1 MVGVVSALSRIAST
15 VYIFNFYRVYT
26 STYFMLKYSYKYSC
40 IVYTR
45 AMSALYSFIY
55 HNADIIIPALFP
67 LFGEVFIIQVS
78 RLRCLKLLS

>member
-45 AMSALYSFIY
+45 AMSGVDSLVSEILVLSKTAKFPFLTMDYRIAL
-55 HNADIIIPALFP
+55 
-67 LFGEVFIIQVS
+67 
-78 RLRCLKLLS
+78 